1 MIAGSCFYVK
11 YLKYQA
17 LLFVPYNTRQRYQPQ
32 VHVYQYNILIRAV
45 ERFSESQLIEFQAY

>member
-17 LLFVPYNTRQRYQPQ
+17 LLFVPYNTRQRYHAGTCVP
-32 VHVYQYNILIRAV
+32 VQYFDTSSRKV
-45 ERFSESQLIEFQAY
+45 F